1 MKDTSVFVWALN
13 SLFRHQNFKEFL
25 IDDNKENKDN
35 LEAIDF
41 LSKIH
46 SKIAFINGML
56 ILFSISLFAA
66 SGVSI
71 FIANHFLGLNIGNN
85 FFYILNGLSVGLFFL
100 TLLVRILIGNLKKV
114 LIKGIIKGY
123 KTRNIYD
130 YTTYFGKGEHQYFL
144 VDDDYIEVPVNK
156 IEVLVKETKD
166 MLDSSFNANGK
177 LVNVVNN
184 TTGEEFVIQLEIVG

>member
-13 SLFRHQNFKEFL
+13 SLFRRQDFKEFL
-25 IDDNKENKDN
+25 IDDNKKNKDN

-56 ILFSISLFAA
+56 ILFSISLFAV

-71 FIANHFLGLNIGNN
+71 FIANHFLGLNISNN
-85 FFYILNGLSVGLFFL
+85 FFYILNGLSVGLFFI
-100 TLLVRILIGNLKKV
+100 TFLVRILIGNLKKI

-123 KTRNIYD
+123 KTRSIYD
-130 YTTYFGKGEHQYFL
+130 YTTCFDKGEHQYFL

-156 IEVLVKETKD
+156 IKALVKETKD

-184 TTGEEFVIQLEIVG
+184 NTGEEFVIRLEIVW